1 MLVEV
6 EEINSL
12 FKIQWGQILLKFSS
26 SQILLNLKKNNPLDN

>member
-26 SQILLNLKKNNPLDN
+26 SQILLNFKKKQSIR